1 MESKQRAFPWPK
13 FGTMMGEEEIQ
24 AAGEV
29 IRECA
34 ATGKP
39 MTRGDRLTAFEE
51 AFAEYVGAEYAIA
64 TNSCATA
71 LLTTVRALD
80 IGPGDE
86 VITTPNTHLSTATG
100 VLEVGAQPVFV
111 DIDPETLN
119 LDPSK
124 IEAKI
129 TSKTRAIYP
138 VHYAGLPADLDP
150 IHDIARKHS
159 LRVVEDAAHAPG
171 AEYRGKRIG
180 GLSDLT
186 CFSFQTQKNMSTLG
200 EGGMITTNNSD
211 LAEQCRKIRSFGT
224 QRYADQPN
232 PWTPWHYDVVMLG
245 TNFRM
250 TEPAAAVGLVQLRRL
265 DELTRRR
272 RAVAARYTQ
281 ALSGCT
287 GVRTPC
293 EPEGYRH
300 TYHIYN
306 LLLDET
312 EAGAAR
318 IDVLEEM
325 KTAYRVDSVIH
336 YKPVYLFD
344 LFQERGYREGECPVA
359 ERLFRQIVGLP
370 LHPSY
375 TEEDC
380 AYITE
385 AVKGALAS
393 CRER

>member
-1 MESKQRAFPWPK
+1 METDERAFPWPK
-13 FGTMMGEEEIQ
+13 LGTVMGDEEIR
-24 AAGEV
+24 AVEEV

-51 AFAEYVGAEYAIA
+51 AFAEYVGARYAVA

-71 LLTTVRALD
+71 LLTTVRALEV
-80 IGPGDE
+80 GPGDE

-100 VLEVGAQPVFV
+100 VLEVGASPVFA

-124 IEAKI
+124 IEARI
-129 TSKTRAIYP
+129 TPRTKAIYP

-150 IHDIARKHS
+150 IHGIADTHG

-171 AEYRGKRIG
+171 AEYKGRRIG

-200 EGGMITTNNSD
+200 EGGMITTND
-211 LAEQCRKIRSFGT
+211 PELAERCRRIRSFGT

-272 RAVAARYTQ
+272 REIAAYYTR
-281 ALSGCT
+281 ALAGLR

-306 LLLDET
+306 LLLDEN
-312 EAGAAR
+312 EAGVDR
-318 IDVLEEM
+318 IEVLEEL
-325 KTAYRVDSVIH
+325 KDTYRIDSVIH
-336 YKPVYLFD
+336 YKPVYLFA
-344 LFQERGYREGECPVA
+344 LFRERGYRGGECPAA
-359 ERLFRQIVGLP
+359 ERIFRQIVGLP

-375 TEEDC
+375 TEEEC
-380 AYITE
+380 AYIVE
-385 AVKGALAS
+385 AVKNAMAS
-393 CRER
+393 CRGR